1 MLTKPIHKTNILP
14 LRWFA
19 NLCNHIGTPH
29 IVRMFDLQDQN
40 IIGGIKWKYH
50 SLIWKL
56 TWAVYNKFGTTH
68 EVLDWELDEYD
79 I

>member
-1 MLTKPIHKTNILP
+1 
-14 LRWFA
+14 
-19 NLCNHIGTPH
+19 
-29 IVRMFDLQDQN
+29 MFDLQDQN

-68 EVLDWELDEYD
+68 EVLDWELNEYD